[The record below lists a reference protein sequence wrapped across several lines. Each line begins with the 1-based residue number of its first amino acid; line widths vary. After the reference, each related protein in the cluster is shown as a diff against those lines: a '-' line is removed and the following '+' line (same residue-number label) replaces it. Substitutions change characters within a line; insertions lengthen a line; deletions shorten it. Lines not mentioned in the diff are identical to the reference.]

1 MYRSK
6 TGAANRGSILS
17 TLKATEMLDTKAN
30 LPAGMR
36 KTVIAR
42 PSACS

>member
-17 TLKATEMLDTKAN
+17 TLKATEMLDTKAS
-30 LPAGMR
+30 LPAGTKDFAMTR
-36 KTVIAR
+36 TS
-42 PSACS
+42 PCD

>member
-17 TLKATEMLDTKAN
+17 TLKATEMLDSSAR
-30 LPAGMR
+30 LPAG
-36 KTVIAR
+36 KNAR
-42 PSACS
+42 CIMLTGMY

>member
-17 TLKATEMLDTKAN
+17 TLKATEMLDSRAS
-30 LPAGMR
+30 LPAGK
-36 KTVIAR
+36 KTRCIMPIR
-42 PSACS
+42 MY

>member
-17 TLKATEMLDTKAN
+17 TLKATEMLDTKAS
-30 LPAGMR
+30 LPAGMQD
-36 KTVIAR
+36 TMFAI
-42 PSACS
+42 PSACD